1 MCIVMYCI
9 ASACS
14 SCLFCGGVFVSVLF
28 CVCYSDLCWLFYICG
43 VRVVVVVGVV
53 VLCCGVVWCGVVWCG
68 VPGCVWSCV
77 GVFGL
82 LVVVVF

>member
-43 VRVVVVVGVV
+43 VRVVVVVGVCCGLV
-53 VLCCGVVWCGVVWCG
+53 CVVCVVYVLCCWCVMICCCA
-68 VPGCVWSCV
+68 CV
-77 GVFGL
+77 L
-82 LVVVVF
+82 